1 MKNNYFLLILFF
13 SIFLILAFFIYYFKT
28 RSSNKIQSWSKSV
41 LLVKNE
47 EKEINCTVYCFKIN
61 NKDEWALVYGN
72 PQLDKYPI
80 VRLQSQCITGIELDD
95 TECDCKQ
102 NLKFSKRILNDNPN
116 GGVLYILNQ
125 DGRSYGGVLK
135 LTDIEMRRQNIP
147 QKEIIKKLNH
157 GDWDSRNYNFIPE
170 TLEIMGLNNSIRLVT
185 RFPEKVVDLK
195 NSGVNVVE
203 IIPYE
208 YSVNKNNYNYL
219 KMKKSFGY
227 NFNIV

>member
-1 MKNNYFLLILFF
+1 
-13 SIFLILAFFIYYFKT
+13 
-28 RSSNKIQSWSKSV
+28 

-47 EKEINCTVYCFKIN
+47 EREINCTVYCFRIN

-72 PQLDKYPI
+72 PQLDEYPI
-80 VRLQSQCITGIELDD
+80 VRVQSQCITGIELDD

-102 NLKFSKRILNDNPN
+102 NLKFSKRILNNNTN
-116 GGVLYILNQ
+116 GGVLYLLNQ
-125 DGRSYGGVLK
+125 DGKSHGGVLK
-135 LTDIEMRRQNIP
+135 LTELELRRENIP
-147 QKEIIKKLNH
+147 QKEIIKKLYH
-157 GDWDSRNYNFIPE
+157 GDWDKRNYNFIPE
-170 TLEIMGLNNSIRLVT
+170 TLKIMGLNNSIRLIT
-185 RFPEKVVDLK
+185 RYPEKAVDLK

-219 KMKKSFGY
+219 KMKESLGY